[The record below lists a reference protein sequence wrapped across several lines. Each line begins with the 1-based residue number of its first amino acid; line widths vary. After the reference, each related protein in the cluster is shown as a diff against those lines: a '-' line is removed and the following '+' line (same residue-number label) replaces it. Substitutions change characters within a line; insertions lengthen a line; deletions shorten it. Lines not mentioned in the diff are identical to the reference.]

1 MPINR
6 RKMFAYA
13 GAAPVAAPGLLREGH
28 AQAAE
33 VNLKLHH
40 FLPAFRTSTRSS

>member
-6 RKMFAYA
+6 RKFVAYA
-13 GAAPVAAPGLLREGH
+13 GAAVAAPALLREGY

-33 VNLKLHH
+33 VNLNDI
-40 FLPAFRTSTRSS
+40 AQSRIE

>member
-13 GAAPVAAPGLLREGH
+13 GAAVAAPALLREGH

-40 FLPAFRTSTRSS
+40 FLPPVSNGHSRSS